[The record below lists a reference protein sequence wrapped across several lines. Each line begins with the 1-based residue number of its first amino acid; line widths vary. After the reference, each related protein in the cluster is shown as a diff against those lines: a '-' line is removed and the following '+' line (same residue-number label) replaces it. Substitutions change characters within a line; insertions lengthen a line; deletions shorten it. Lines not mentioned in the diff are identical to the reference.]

1 MSVDFNEEKE
11 FDLFLLIQQCNFEK
25 LTELFAIHYFPDVN
39 VLKEYHQNV
48 IFIAARYI
56 RYDSQCLK
64 MISFLINH
72 RLNPLLID
80 SNKQNV
86 LFFTCAAGLIETTK
100 YLYEN
105 FAFDKYQVDIM
116 KETPL
121 FYAVKYNRVDIV
133 NYLYSKGFDIN
144 HQNAYGENCLFSL
157 NGKKKVEMTKEEAIK
172 FYEKENSL
180 RGILQLDNE
189 QKKGV
194 SLCFCEDYY
203 NYFYG
208 VMPIDTSYINVFDII
223 PYNDGFL
230 LRYPDKENPE
240 ALEPGLVSKKM
251 ISTLDEYKDIHRV
264 LDVNTI
270 YKLNKQIR
278 EGKSAELVLLAEAL
292 HEKKISDIADN
303 VVKRKNVK
311 VILIAGPSSSGK
323 TTFAKRLG
331 IQLRL
336 NGLKPVTISV
346 DDYFVER
353 EQTPLDENGK
363 YNFECIEAID
373 LKLFN
378 EHLTT
383 LLNGGE
389 ILCPTF
395 DFKEG
400 SKKYTGKKMRLAEDE
415 VLVIEGIHCLN
426 DKLTESI
433 PKELKYK
440 IYISALTVLNVD
452 YYNRISTTDSRLI
465 RRMVRD
471 HNFRGYTAMHTLQ
484 MWNSVNKGENQYIF
498 PFQDEADSMFNTSL
512 IYELCVLKKYAL
524 PMLQEIDNSYVEYAE
539 AKRLCEFLKYFEDIE
554 DKYVPQNSLLREF
567 IGGSIFEY

>member
-1 MSVDFNEEKE
+1 MNIKLDNENINVEDNKSIIELFGDKLKGNNHIIACDINNEIKTLNYIPKENDNVSFVDVTSRDGRRTYIRGLLFIMSMAFNECYPEA
-11 FDLFLLIQQCNFEK
+11 FLSVNYQ
-25 LTELFAIHYFPDVN
+25 LTNAMYCEVDNLKVTREMIEN
-39 VLKEYHQNV
+39 VSK
-48 IFIAARYI
+48 
-56 RYDSQCLK
+56 K
-64 MISFLINH
+64 
-72 RLNPLLID
+72 
-80 SNKQNV
+80 
-86 LFFTCAAGLIETTK
+86 
-100 YLYEN
+100 
-105 FAFDKYQVDIM
+105 M
-116 KETPL
+116 KEIVSKKL
-121 FYAVKYNRVDIV
+121 DI
-133 NYLYSKGFDIN
+133 
-144 HQNAYGENCLFSL
+144 
-157 NGKKKVEMTKEEAIK
+157 KKVEMSKEEAIK

-194 SLCFCEDYY
+194 SLYFCEGYY

-208 VMPIDTSYINVFDII
+208 VMPINTEYINVFEIV
-223 PYNDGFL
+223 PYNDGIL
-230 LRYPDKENPE
+230 LRYPDKSNPN
-240 ALEPGLVSKKM
+240 ALEAGVASKKM
-251 ISTLDEYKDIHRV
+251 IAILDEYKDIHRV

-353 EQTPLDENGK
+353 KDTPLDKNGK

-378 EHLTT
+378 DNLTT

-400 SKKYTGKKMRLAEDE
+400 SKKYTGKKMSLAEDE

-440 IYISALTVLNVD
+440 IYISALTILNID

-471 HNFRGYTAMHTLQ
+471 YNFRGYTAIHTLQ
-484 MWNSVNKGENQYIF
+484 IWNSVNNGENQYIF
-498 PFQDEADSMFNTSL
+498 PYQDEADSMFNTSL

-524 PMLQEIDNSYVEYAE
+524 PMLEEIDNSYVEYAE

-554 DKYVPQNSLLREF
+554 DKYVPENSILREF
-567 IGGSIFEY
+567 IRGSVFEY

>member
-1 MSVDFNEEKE
+1 MNIKLDNENINVEDNKSIIELFGDKLKGNNHIIACDINNEIKTLNYIPKENDNVSFVDVTSRDGRRKYIRGLLFIMSMAFNECYPEA
-11 FDLFLLIQQCNFEK
+11 FLSVNYQ
-25 LTELFAIHYFPDVN
+25 LTNAMYCEVDNLKVTREMIEN
-39 VLKEYHQNV
+39 VSK
-48 IFIAARYI
+48 
-56 RYDSQCLK
+56 K
-64 MISFLINH
+64 
-72 RLNPLLID
+72 
-80 SNKQNV
+80 
-86 LFFTCAAGLIETTK
+86 
-100 YLYEN
+100 
-105 FAFDKYQVDIM
+105 M
-116 KETPL
+116 KEIVSKKL
-121 FYAVKYNRVDIV
+121 DI
-133 NYLYSKGFDIN
+133 
-144 HQNAYGENCLFSL
+144 
-157 NGKKKVEMTKEEAIK
+157 KKVEMSKEEAIK

-194 SLCFCEDYY
+194 SLYFCEGYY

-208 VMPIDTSYINVFDII
+208 VMPINTEYINVFEIV
-223 PYNDGFL
+223 PYNDGIL
-230 LRYPDKENPE
+230 LRYPDKSNPN
-240 ALEPGLVSKKM
+240 ALEAGVASKKM
-251 ISTLDEYKDIHRV
+251 IAILDEYKDIHRV

-278 EGKSAELVLLAEAL
+278 EGKAPEFVLLAEAL

-303 VVKRKNVK
+303 IINRKNVK

-353 EQTPLDENGK
+353 KDTPLDENGK

-378 EHLTT
+378 DNLTT

-400 SKKYTGKKMRLAEDE
+400 SKKYTGKKMSLAEDE

-440 IYISALTVLNVD
+440 IYISALTILNID

-471 HNFRGYTAMHTLQ
+471 YNFRGYTAIHTLQ
-484 MWNSVNKGENQYIF
+484 IWNSVNNGENQYIF
-498 PFQDEADSMFNTSL
+498 PYQDEADSMFNTSL

-524 PMLQEIDNSYVEYAE
+524 PMLEEIDNSYVEYAE

-554 DKYVPQNSLLREF
+554 DKYVPENSILREF
-567 IGGSIFEY
+567 IGGSVFEY